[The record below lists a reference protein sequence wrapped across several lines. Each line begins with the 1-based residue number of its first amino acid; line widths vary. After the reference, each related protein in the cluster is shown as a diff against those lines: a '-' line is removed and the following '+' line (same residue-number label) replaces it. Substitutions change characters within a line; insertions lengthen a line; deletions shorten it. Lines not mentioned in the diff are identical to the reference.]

1 MNLLLNV
8 FTDFWDSFLIK
19 IQMTEIIVALC
30 LAVVGLAFACLGRR
44 VARVVRKSNTV
55 EDNDPVLITFK
66 AIGIVCLFVSILIIV
81 LRAGV

>member
-8 FTDFWDSFLIK
+8 FTDFWESFLTK

-30 LAVVGLAFACLGRR
+30 LAVVGVAVACLGRR
-44 VARVVRKSNTV
+44 VARVVRKSNEI
-55 EDNDPVLITFK
+55 EDNDPVLISFK
-66 AIGIVCLFVSILIIV
+66 AIGIACLFISILIIV